1 MQGQVHVRTEKAINS
16 KIHVPLY
23 QYEYDA
29 LVSVIFNAGGGSAAD
44 DMADIVNAGNYS
56 TIPESIRHFYVRNP
70 RLLPRRSS
78 EATFGPYIW
87 RGPKAIFHYHI
98 WNVIPSEAVYKQFAY
113 YQLSRI
119 TDDIKRAAHGVAM
132 PHITKAGMESWKL
145 TLPPL
150 GDLRAER
157 RKLPAPQSQRQTE
170 GATPSITH

>member
-1 MQGQVHVRTEKAINS
+1 MGPAGFPHLSDTRGNGHLSARARWVDHRKYFPKILSLIDTITLERGQQLLRADLVRTEKAINS

-78 EATFGPYIW
+78 EA
-87 RGPKAIFHYHI
+87 
-98 WNVIPSEAVYKQFAY
+98 NMFASGGY
-113 YQLSRI
+113 DAS
-119 TDDIKRAAHGVAM
+119 H
-132 PHITKAGMESWKL
+132 
-145 TLPPL
+145 
-150 GDLRAER
+150 
-157 RKLPAPQSQRQTE
+157 
-170 GATPSITH
+170 